1 VHLDGVSQLPD
12 ESHGVAH
19 ATIQPLNQ
27 RELTMSTA
35 FLIFNPA
42 PSDDGEQIGFSIAA
56 NGVDG
61 SGFVSRSALDELAQ
75 GQIGSHLDIFER
87 NLDRI
92 QEVALQKWTADP
104 SLNPLMLGDHD
115 F

>member
-1 VHLDGVSQLPD
+1 
-12 ESHGVAH
+12 
-19 ATIQPLNQ
+19 
-27 RELTMSTA
+27 MSTA

-42 PSDDGEQIGFSIAA
+42 PSEDGEQIGFSIAA
-56 NGVDG
+56 NGEDR

-92 QEVALQKWTADP
+92 QEVALQKWSEDP

>member
-1 VHLDGVSQLPD
+1 
-12 ESHGVAH
+12 
-19 ATIQPLNQ
+19 
-27 RELTMSTA
+27 MSTA

-61 SGFVSRSALDELAQ
+61 SGVVSRSALDELAQ